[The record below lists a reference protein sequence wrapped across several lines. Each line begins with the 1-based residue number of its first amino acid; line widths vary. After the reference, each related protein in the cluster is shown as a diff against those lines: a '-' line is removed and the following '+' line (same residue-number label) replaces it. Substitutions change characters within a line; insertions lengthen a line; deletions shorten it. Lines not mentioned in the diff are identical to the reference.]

1 MAPRNEPKRV
11 VSRFVILTHPFFTA
25 SRMPAGTEVEIAA
38 RDYVLK
44 KSRDVWHGL
53 VDRIAAEEEQCSF

>member
-1 MAPRNEPKRV
+1 M